1 MANNIDKLRQI
12 RLCLKRKRANLRL
25 RVTSVREVD
34 PSMVLEKSNFLFWVL
49 SSELGRMVNQALVV
63 VDVTLFDPVVIEE
76 EIVLVRKHFQNVLH
90 R

>member
-1 MANNIDKLRQI
+1 M
-12 RLCLKRKRANLRL
+12 
-25 RVTSVREVD
+25 REVD